1 MIANVLPRSL
11 QDNPRLDRWLA
22 VLPGG
27 RVRLS
32 VGKVELGQGI
42 MTALAQIAAEELDIE
57 LPRLDIVA
65 GDTDAAPDEGMTT
78 GSMSIEMSGASVRLV
93 CAEARELFVSEAAR
107 TLGCAAAELSVR
119 DGAVL
124 RAGQATGQDYWTLAA
139 SVSLAREV
147 TGAAPAKPRTQYR
160 VVGTA
165 APRLDLPAKIHGA
178 GFIHDLAFPGMLHA
192 RVLRQPRPDAT
203 LASFDAAAMRRAGEV
218 QIIRRDNFLA
228 VVSDCE
234 TIARNAAAAA
244 KPVWHGAA
252 PLAPAQQE
260 AAFLQGLPAID
271 TLFGPPEPTERSSR
285 RYQASYSRPYIA
297 HAALAPSCAI
307 AEFRDGHLTVWS
319 HTQGVYPLR
328 NVLAEIT
335 GLAPAAISVRHV
347 QGAGCYGHNG
357 ADDVAFDAAVI
368 ALELPGKPVRVQWS
382 REDEFGFEPVGTAMA
397 IRLDA
402 SLDDLG
408 RPLDWT
414 TEIWSAPHTMR
425 GRAATTLA
433 RMALPEPPAWPTV
446 AELPPE
452 TGGGA
457 TRNAVPLYDLTA
469 HRILL
474 HLVQRPPVRTSA
486 LRGLGAL
493 PNVFA
498 IESFLDELAERAS
511 ADPVAYRLSMLS
523 DPRARRVIETAA
535 AMAGWH
541 ARGPAGGGGGKGIG
555 FARYKNRSAYA
566 AVIAEVEVDSE
577 VRLRSVWC
585 AADAGLIINPDGA
598 INQLEGGIVMAAS
611 WTLKEQVKLDAG
623 GIASVTWEN
632 YPILRFSEVPEIDC
646 VLVDAPDQPALGMG
660 ECTMGPTA
668 AAIGNAVA
676 HALGA
681 RLRILPLT
689 RERIAAALLQG

>member
-1 MIANVLPRSL
+1 MIANVLPLSL
-11 QDNPRLDRWLA
+11 QNNPRLDRWLA
-22 VLPGG
+22 FLPGG

-42 MTALAQIAAEELDIE
+42 ATALAQIAAEELSLN
-57 LPRLDIVA
+57 LPRLDLVA

-78 GSMSIEMSGASVRLV
+78 GSMSIEVSGASVRIV
-93 CAEARELFVSEAAR
+93 CAEAHALFVTAAAR
-107 TLGCAAAELSVR
+107 KLGCTPAELSVR
-119 DGAVL
+119 DGAML
-124 RAGQATGQDYWTLAA
+124 RAGHPTGHDYWTLAA
-139 SVSLAREV
+139 SVSLDREV

-165 APRLDLPAKIHGA
+165 APRLDLPVKLHGT
-178 GFIHDLAFPGMLHA
+178 GFIHDLGFPGMLHA

-203 LASFDAAAMRRAGEV
+203 LASFDEAAMRHAGATK
-218 QIIRRDNFLA
+218 IIRRENFLA
-228 VVSDCE
+228 VVAEHE
-234 TIARNAAAAA
+234 TTARNAATAA

-260 AAFLQGLPAID
+260 AASLRGLPATD
-271 TLFGPPEPTERSSR
+271 TLFGPPEPAERPQP
-285 RYQASYSRPYIA
+285 RYQAEYSRPYIA
-297 HAALAPSCAI
+297 HAAIAPSCAI
-307 AEFRDGHLTVWS
+307 AEYRDGHLTVWS

-335 GLAPAAISVRHV
+335 GLLPTAISVRHV

-368 ALELPGKPVRVQWS
+368 ALQVPGHPVRVQWS
-382 REDEFGFEPVGTAMA
+382 REDEFGFEPVSTAML

-402 SLDDLG
+402 TLDDAG
-408 RPLDWT
+408 QPLDWT

-433 RMALPEPPAWPTV
+433 RMALPDPPAWPAF

-457 TRNAVPLYDLTA
+457 TRNAIPLYDIPA
-469 HRILL
+469 HRIQL

-498 IESFLDELAERAS
+498 IESFLDELAERAGV
-511 ADPVAYRLSMLS
+511 DPVAYRLSILS
-523 DPRARRVIETAA
+523 DPRARRVIEATA

-541 ARGPAGGGGGKGIG
+541 TRGPGGTGTGKGIG
-555 FARYKNRSAYA
+555 FSRYKNRSAYA
-566 AVIAEVEVDSE
+566 AVIAEVEVDTE
-577 VRLRSVWC
+577 VRLRHVWC
-585 AADAGLIINPDGA
+585 AADGGLIINPDGA
-598 INQLEGGIVMAAS
+598 INQLEGGIIMAAS
-611 WTLKEQVKLDAG
+611 CTLKEQVKLDAG
-623 GIASVTWEN
+623 GIASLTWDD
-632 YPILRFSEVPEIDC
+632 YPILRFSETPAVDC
-646 VLVDAPDQPALGMG
+646 VLVDASDQPSLGMG

-676 HALGA
+676 HALGT
-681 RLRILPLT
+681 RLRFLPLT
-689 RERIAAALLQG
+689 RERIAAALLGG